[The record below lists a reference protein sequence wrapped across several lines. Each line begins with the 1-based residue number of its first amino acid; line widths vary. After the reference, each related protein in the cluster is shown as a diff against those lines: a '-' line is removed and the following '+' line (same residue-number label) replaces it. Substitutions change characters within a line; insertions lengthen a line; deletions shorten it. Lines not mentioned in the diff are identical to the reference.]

1 MGGKRLSLIVVRI
14 VAQRHMAFQQIYRV
28 LTLCYNPCMKIHIRY
43 FASIREIM
51 GQAEETLTVPDTARV
66 TDVRELLLARNLDT
80 HSVLQSVLER
90 SVGAVNRRYVPADTV
105 LNDGDEIVFIPPTG
119 GGQLLEPIVLLT
131 REPLDRDGLIASVSH
146 PSIGGIV
153 TFEGV
158 VRDNAR
164 GKEVRYLEYETYEE
178 MAVQQI
184 RTILVEAELRWG
196 IERVAV
202 AHRFGRL
209 EIGEASVIIV
219 VASPHRA
226 EAFEACRYI
235 IDTLKATVPIWKK
248 EVATNGEE
256 WVEG

>member
-1 MGGKRLSLIVVRI
+1 
-14 VAQRHMAFQQIYRV
+14 
-28 LTLCYNPCMKIHIRY
+28 
-43 FASIREIM
+43 
-51 GQAEETLTVPDTARV
+51 
-66 TDVRELLLARNLDT
+66 
-80 HSVLQSVLER
+80 
-90 SVGAVNRRYVPADTV
+90 
-105 LNDGDEIVFIPPTG
+105 
-119 GGQLLEPIVLLT
+119 LEPIILLT
-131 REPLDRDGLIASVSH
+131 REPLNRDALIAAVSH

-164 GKEVRYLEYETYEE
+164 GKQVHYLEYDVYEE

-184 RTILVEAELRWG
+184 RTIIADAEQRWG
-196 IERVAV
+196 IERTAV

-235 IDTLKATVPIWKK
+235 IDTLKTTVPIWKK
-248 EVATNGEE
+248 EVATNGEA